1 MKRQYDKQEITR
13 ILGKFMTGETS
24 LEEEQMLAQYFRTHE
39 VDDEWQEYKEM
50 FALFD
55 NGEVDI
61 EADDGSNQAFDDD
74 NADDGSNQ
82 AFDDDNEKV
91 KILPKAVNEKPKII
105 PIWWLT
111 AGIAASVLLL
121 LALHYKGND
130 VKPEKQPVVAQHT
143 EQQDSTI
150 KTEERHQIQE
160 APVVVQSTLVK
171 RMRKAKTT
179 TVSTSRP
186 KVASSVP
193 QTYVA
198 QTVKMDVDDP
208 AEQMESEFK
217 AQTASVRQ
225 RGEQVMLNVASLSQ
239 QEIDNY
245 QMIEF

>member
-24 LEEEQMLAQYFRTHE
+24 LEEEQILAQYFRTHE
-39 VDDEWQEYKEM
+39 VGDEWQEYTEM

-74 NADDGSNQ
+74 N
-82 AFDDDNEKV
+82 EKV
-91 KILPKAVNEKPKII
+91 KILPKVVNEKPKII
-105 PIWWLT
+105 PIRWLM
-111 AGIAASVLLL
+111 AGIAASILLL

-150 KTEERHQIQE
+150 KAEERHQIQE
-160 APVVVQSTLVK
+160 APVVALSTPVK
-171 RMRKAKTT
+171 RKRKTKKTT
-179 TVSTSRP
+179 TVSTSGP
-186 KVASSVP
+186 KVSSSVS
-193 QTYVA
+193 QTYIV
-198 QTVKMDVDDP
+198 QTVKMVVDDP

>member
-74 NADDGSNQ
+74 N
-82 AFDDDNEKV
+82 EKV
-91 KILPKAVNEKPKII
+91 KILPKVVNEKPKII
-105 PIWWLT
+105 PIRWLM
-111 AGIAASVLLL
+111 AGIAASILLL

-179 TVSTSRP
+179 TVSTSGP
-186 KVASSVP
+186 KVSSSVS
-193 QTYVA
+193 QTYIV
-198 QTVKMDVDDP
+198 QTVKMVVDDP

>member
-1 MKRQYDKQEITR
+1 MKRQYDKQKITR
-13 ILGKFMTGETS
+13 ILDKFMTGETS
-24 LEEEQMLAQYFRTHE
+24 LEEEKMLAQYFRTHA
-39 VDDEWQEYKEM
+39 VGDEWQKYKEM

-61 EADDGSNQAFDDD
+61 ETDDASNQSFDED
-74 NADDGSNQ
+74 NG
-82 AFDDDNEKV
+82 
-91 KILPKAVNEKPKII
+91 KIMMLPKVVNEKPKII

-130 VKPEKQPVVAQHT
+130 VKPEAQSMVAQHT

-150 KTEERHQIQE
+150 KVEEIHQIQE
-160 APVVVQSTLVK
+160 APVVALSTPVK
-171 RMRKAKTT
+171 RKRKTKKTT
-179 TVSTSRP
+179 TVSTSGP
-186 KVASSVP
+186 KVSSSVP
-193 QTYVA
+193 QTYIV
-198 QTVKMDVDDP
+198 QTVKMVVDDP

>member
-61 EADDGSNQAFDDD
+61 EADDASNQSFDED
-74 NADDGSNQ
+74 NG
-82 AFDDDNEKV
+82 
-91 KILPKAVNEKPKII
+91 KIMMLPKAVNEKPKII

-130 VKPEKQPVVAQHT
+130 VKPEAQPMVAQHT
-143 EQQDSTI
+143 EQQNST
-150 KTEERHQIQE
+150 KKAEEVHQIQE
-160 APVVVQSTLVK
+160 APVVAQSTPVK
-171 RMRKAKTT
+171 RMRKATT

-186 KVASSVP
+186 RVAPSVP
-193 QTYVA
+193 QTDMA
-198 QTVKMDVDDP
+198 QATMMVIDDP
-208 AEQMESEFK
+208 AEQIQSEFK
-217 AQTASVRQ
+217 AQTESARQ
-225 RGEQVMLNVASLSQ
+225 RGEQVMLHVAALSQ
-239 QEIDNY
+239 QETDNY
-245 QMIEF
+245 QIIEF

>member
-1 MKRQYDKQEITR
+1 MQRQFDKQEITR
-13 ILGKFMTGETS
+13 ILDKFMTGETS
-24 LEEEQMLAQYFRTHE
+24 LEEEKMLAQYFRTHA
-39 VDDEWQEYKEM
+39 VGDEWQEYKEM

-61 EADDGSNQAFDDD
+61 EPDDSSNQL
-74 NADDGSNQ
+74 
-82 AFDDDNEKV
+82 FDDDNEKV
-91 KILPKAVNEKPKII
+91 RMLPKAVNEKPKII
-105 PIWWLT
+105 PISWLMT
-111 AGIAASVLLL
+111 GVAASVLLL
-121 LALHYKGND
+121 LTLHYKYND
-130 VKPEKQPVVAQHT
+130 VRPEAQ
-143 EQQDSTI
+143 
-150 KTEERHQIQE
+150 
-160 APVVVQSTLVK
+160 PVVVQHTKQQDNTIKAEKKPQIQDIPVAVHSTPVK
-171 RMRKAKTT
+171 LMRKAKTT

-217 AQTASVRQ
+217 AQAASVRQ

>member
-24 LEEEQMLAQYFRTHE
+24 LEEEQILAQYFRTHE
-39 VDDEWQEYKEM
+39 VGDEWQEYKEM

-61 EADDGSNQAFDDD
+61 EPDDASNQSFDDD
-74 NADDGSNQ
+74 NG
-82 AFDDDNEKV
+82 
-91 KILPKAVNEKPKII
+91 KIMMLPKTVNEKPKII

-121 LALHYKGND
+121 LALHYKNNNI
-130 VKPEKQPVVAQHT
+130 KPEVQPVVVQHT
-143 EQQDSTI
+143 QQQDSTI
-150 KTEERHQIQE
+150 KAEKRPQVQDILV
-160 APVVVQSTLVK
+160 AAQSTPVK
-171 RMRKAKTT
+171 RMRKATT

-186 KVASSVP
+186 RVAPSVP
-193 QTYVA
+193 QTDMTQATIMVI
-198 QTVKMDVDDP
+198 DDP

-217 AQTASVRQ
+217 TQTASVRQ
-225 RGEQVMLNVASLSQ
+225 RGEQVMLHVATLNQ

>member
-61 EADDGSNQAFDDD
+61 EADDASNQSFDED
-74 NADDGSNQ
+74 NG
-82 AFDDDNEKV
+82 
-91 KILPKAVNEKPKII
+91 KIMMLPKAVNEKPKII
-105 PIWWLT
+105 PIWWLM
-111 AGIAASVLLL
+111 AGIAASILLL

-150 KTEERHQIQE
+150 KAEERHQIQE
-160 APVVVQSTLVK
+160 APVVALSTPVK
-171 RMRKAKTT
+171 RKRKTKKTT
-179 TVSTSRP
+179 TVSTSGP
-186 KVASSVP
+186 KVSSSVP
-193 QTYVA
+193 QTYIV
-198 QTVKMDVDDP
+198 QTVKMVVDDP

-217 AQTASVRQ
+217 AQTVSVRQ

>member
-74 NADDGSNQ
+74 N
-82 AFDDDNEKV
+82 EKV
-91 KILPKAVNEKPKII
+91 KILPKVVNEKPKII
-105 PIWWLT
+105 PIRWLM
-111 AGIAASVLLL
+111 AGIAASILLL

-150 KTEERHQIQE
+150 KAVERHQIQE

-198 QTVKMDVDDP
+198 QTLKMDVDDP

>member
-61 EADDGSNQAFDDD
+61 E
-74 NADDGSNQ
+74 ADDGSNQ

>member
-74 NADDGSNQ
+74 N
-82 AFDDDNEKV
+82 EKV
-91 KILPKAVNEKPKII
+91 KILPKVVNEKPKII
-105 PIWWLT
+105 PIRWLM
-111 AGIAASVLLL
+111 AGIAASILLL

-150 KTEERHQIQE
+150 KAEERHQIQE
-160 APVVVQSTLVK
+160 APVVALSTPVK
-171 RMRKAKTT
+171 RKRKTKKTT
-179 TVSTSRP
+179 TVSTSGP
-186 KVASSVP
+186 KVSSSVS
-193 QTYVA
+193 QTYIV
-198 QTVKMDVDDP
+198 QTVKMVVDDP

>member
-24 LEEEQMLAQYFRTHE
+24 LEEEQILAQYFRTHE
-39 VDDEWQEYKEM
+39 VGDEWQEYKEM

-61 EADDGSNQAFDDD
+61 EPDDASNQSFDDD
-74 NADDGSNQ
+74 NG
-82 AFDDDNEKV
+82 
-91 KILPKAVNEKPKII
+91 KIMMLPKAVNEKPKIMS
-105 PIWWLT
+105 IWWLT

-121 LALHYKGND
+121 LALHYKNNNI
-130 VKPEKQPVVAQHT
+130 KPEVQPVVVQHT
-143 EQQDSTI
+143 QQQDSTI
-150 KTEERHQIQE
+150 KAEKRPQVQDILV
-160 APVVVQSTLVK
+160 AAQSTPVK
-171 RMRKAKTT
+171 RMRKATT

-186 KVASSVP
+186 RVAPSVP
-193 QTYVA
+193 QTDMA
-198 QTVKMDVDDP
+198 QATIMVIDDP

-217 AQTASVRQ
+217 TQTASVRQ

>member
-24 LEEEQMLAQYFRTHE
+24 LEEEQILAQYFRTHE
-39 VDDEWQEYKEM
+39 VGDEWQEYKEM

-61 EADDGSNQAFDDD
+61 EPDDASNQL
-74 NADDGSNQ
+74 
-82 AFDDDNEKV
+82 FDDDNEKI
-91 KILPKAVNEKPKII
+91 KMLPKAVNEKPKII

-130 VKPEKQPVVAQHT
+130 VKPEAQPMVAQHT
-143 EQQDSTI
+143 EQQNSMI
-150 KTEERHQIQE
+150 KAEEVHQIQE
-160 APVVVQSTLVK
+160 APVVAQSTPVK

-225 RGEQVMLNVASLSQ
+225 RGEQVMLHVATLSL

>member
-74 NADDGSNQ
+74 N
-82 AFDDDNEKV
+82 EKV
-91 KILPKAVNEKPKII
+91 KILPKVANEKPKII
-105 PIWWLT
+105 PIRWLM
-111 AGIAASVLLL
+111 AGIAASILLL

-150 KTEERHQIQE
+150 KVEEIHQIQE
-160 APVVVQSTLVK
+160 APVVALSTPVK
-171 RMRKAKTT
+171 RKRKTKKTT
-179 TVSTSRP
+179 TVSTSGP
-186 KVASSVP
+186 KVSSSVP
-193 QTYVA
+193 QTYIV
-198 QTVKMDVDDP
+198 QTVKMVVDDP

>member
-74 NADDGSNQ
+74 N
-82 AFDDDNEKV
+82 EKV
-91 KILPKAVNEKPKII
+91 KILPKVVNEKPKII
-105 PIWWLT
+105 PIRWLIT
-111 AGIAASVLLL
+111 GVAASILLL

-130 VKPEKQPVVAQHT
+130 VKPEAQPMVAQHT
-143 EQQDSTI
+143 EQQNST
-150 KTEERHQIQE
+150 KKAEEVHQIQE
-160 APVVVQSTLVK
+160 APVVAQSTPVK
-171 RMRKAKTT
+171 RMKKATT
-179 TVSTSRP
+179 TVSTSGP
-186 KVASSVP
+186 KVSSSVP
-193 QTYVA
+193 QTYIV
-198 QTVKMDVDDP
+198 QTVKMVVDDP

>member
-24 LEEEQMLAQYFRTHE
+24 LEEEKMLAQYFRTHA
-39 VDDEWQEYKEM
+39 VGDEWQKYKEM

-74 NADDGSNQ
+74 N
-82 AFDDDNEKV
+82 EKV
-91 KILPKAVNEKPKII
+91 KIQPKVVNEKPKII
-105 PIWWLT
+105 PIRWLM
-111 AGIAASVLLL
+111 AGIAASILLL

-150 KTEERHQIQE
+150 KAEERHQIQE

-179 TVSTSRP
+179 TVSTSHP

>member
-13 ILGKFMTGETS
+13 ILDKFMTGETS
-24 LEEEQMLAQYFRTHE
+24 LEEEKMLAQYFRTHE
-39 VDDEWQEYKEM
+39 VGDEWQEYKEM

-61 EADDGSNQAFDDD
+61 EPDDASNQSFDDD
-74 NADDGSNQ
+74 NG
-82 AFDDDNEKV
+82 
-91 KILPKAVNEKPKII
+91 KIMMLPKAVNEKPKII

-130 VKPEKQPVVAQHT
+130 VKPEAQPMVAQHT
-143 EQQDSTI
+143 EQQDST
-150 KTEERHQIQE
+150 KKAEEIHQIQE
-160 APVVVQSTLVK
+160 APVVAQSTPVK
-171 RMRKAKTT
+171 RKRKTKKTT
-179 TVSTSRP
+179 TVSTSGP
-186 KVASSVP
+186 KVSSSVS
-193 QTYVA
+193 QTYIV
-198 QTVKMDVDDP
+198 QTVKMVVDDP

-217 AQTASVRQ
+217 AQTVSVRQ

>member
-39 VDDEWQEYKEM
+39 VNDEWQEYKEM

-74 NADDGSNQ
+74 N
-82 AFDDDNEKV
+82 EKV
-91 KILPKAVNEKPKII
+91 KILPKVVNEKPKII
-105 PIWWLT
+105 PIRWLM
-111 AGIAASVLLL
+111 AGIAASILLL

-179 TVSTSRP
+179 TVSTSGP
-186 KVASSVP
+186 KVSSSVS
-193 QTYVA
+193 QTYIV
-198 QTVKMDVDDP
+198 QTVKMVVDDP

>member
-24 LEEEQMLAQYFRTHE
+24 LEEEQILAQYFRTHE
-39 VDDEWQEYKEM
+39 VGDEWQEYKEM

-61 EADDGSNQAFDDD
+61 EPDDASNQL
-74 NADDGSNQ
+74 
-82 AFDDDNEKV
+82 FDDDNEKI
-91 KILPKAVNEKPKII
+91 KMLPKAVNEKPKII

-130 VKPEKQPVVAQHT
+130 VKPEAQPMVAQHT
-143 EQQDSTI
+143 EQQNST
-150 KTEERHQIQE
+150 KKAEEVHQIQE
-160 APVVVQSTLVK
+160 APVVAQSTPVK
-171 RMRKAKTT
+171 RMRKATTT

-186 KVASSVP
+186 RVAPSVP
-193 QTYVA
+193 QTDMAKSTIMVI
-198 QTVKMDVDDP
+198 DDP
-208 AEQMESEFK
+208 AEQIQSEFK
-217 AQTASVRQ
+217 AQTESARQ
-225 RGEQVMLNVASLSQ
+225 RGEQVMLHVATLSH